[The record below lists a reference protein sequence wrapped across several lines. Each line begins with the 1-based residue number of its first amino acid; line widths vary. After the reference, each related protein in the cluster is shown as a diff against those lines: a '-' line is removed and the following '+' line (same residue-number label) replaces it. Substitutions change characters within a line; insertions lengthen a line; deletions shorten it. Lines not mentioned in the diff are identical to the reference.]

1 MLSIALFVRE
11 ANKRVCMVFA
21 FEKRKQH
28 EAVKEERCV
37 SEGERV
43 KLMVV

>member
-1 MLSIALFVRE
+1 MCVRE
-11 ANKRVCMVFA
+11 TKEKDLYGIC